1 MTDQRTPEIPETPET
16 HGALETNLSRTGATA
31 LEFRHRFSTTSLSPY
46 GMSFWALI
54 LAACGGGGGGGGGP
68 VASTATV
75 QPEKLT
81 REGYVY
87 DGPVKGAV
95 VYVDVNDDGQLNPGI
110 DEYVGTTT
118 STGEFRGSISAR
130 NNGKRYIVDLTKAKD
145 LGDDKIEGTEDD
157 QDLSEFGIWLAPEGA
172 SVVSA
177 LTHLIATGVYNE
189 LEVKSTFPGFDP
201 LRDNPYKQGLSPEK
215 EAVFEIVRKALP
227 GITRLVKENRELI
240 QKNTLK
246 IERNSEDLRALKDEI
261 NELKAKVAAIK
272 QVAAQSSSQEPEEP
286 SAPTTSLPNPAPA
299 PIPPTNAAPTGVA
312 LSRTTH
318 SVDEGSTVSGAL
330 TRITITDDGL
340 GTVTLRPLPQNSIFE
355 YRPVVGERG
364 VYELHLKSGVTLDQ
378 SKIGAQTVTI
388 QATGNGV
395 GDDPAAVTFILT
407 VINNPDDDVA
417 VPVFATGNSVSVSI
431 AEGTTATGYDANATA
446 TSGIVS
452 YAITDGT
459 DRDKFTINQTSG
471 VVTFKTN
478 SDYDSWADVGRDNTY
493 NIIVTA
499 TATSRDGQH
508 TRVATQQVAI
518 TLTNDPDDDVTA
530 PPSQT
535 TTAPTPPPGF
545 SSGSVGTDL
554 MEHATGQNVQV
565 YDAAATI
572 GAGSTGEVRFSLEN
586 APEWL
591 QINSTTGVVTMTRPV
606 DLDAK
611 GEASRN
617 VSFTVVATDTADT
630 SRTAEQTVSFT
641 ITNSDEQPTGMTVTV
656 TNASFSEN
664 VDKTNGLELA
674 RVRFTDADNPALD
687 SQNNSVQITSV
698 RGLPA
703 HRLNKDD
710 FGVRRLENGDLIIYL
725 KATANTTITADT
737 TFTVTLASSTTG
749 EGTSFSARRTFE
761 VTMVD
766 VEHKP
771 EITRIDTVNPLIE
784 AKRYNQGEDTGVR
797 FRVTDADGDI
807 VTTRPPTIDNPNF
820 RLVQTAPGLHADPRN
835 QEWKLFVERGSNL
848 TAGETIT
855 LTITAYDQDD
865 NAAVE
870 TFTFTVGER
879 APDNAQPIGVALS
892 REAHQID
899 KDVDLSA
906 VGALVRIIISDDGKG
921 TVGLQTLPQDSI
933 FEYQK
938 ISRVVYE
945 LHLKT
950 NLTLDQSKVGEHRVI
965 IQATGNGVG
974 DNPAAETFIL
984 TVRDGAQVS
993 QPDPAQPTNPS
1004 PPVVPTDDEVST
1016 LAIRL
1021 RDPDAQQTEIRETP
1035 GGLLSPENSGPRARE
1050 TGFFLDVI
1058 KNGTNMVNFFGGL
1071 TYSPLQVEWDAQTG
1085 PKYRIERKTSDGTYE
1100 SELRFVIRDNGKLSL
1115 RPDRVL
1121 DYEAETGPDG
1131 RPNGLIELRITIAE
1145 AKKKGT
1151 EAEAKKGVEATFDIN
1166 IQLTNVNER
1175 PSGPTPPEGGNRG
1188 SINLMYGDEDSRSV
1202 YKPYDSDRPRL
1213 LPNTE
1218 FSINKEAFSDIDGDV
1233 LHYAYQWFKVGSA
1246 SNRLLS
1252 REETFTPTAAGW
1264 YQLGLRV
1271 SDRPLNSDFT
1281 IPSGGFGLDYSQ
1293 SFEVFE
1299 PTPLIGGEGAL
1310 SLSIAENTTW
1320 DSALAAIDFANNGDR
1335 IAGTYKIHSVNGR
1348 YMSEHPLFKMDSH
1361 GSQLWL
1367 KTLETTLDHERVVSD
1382 DQGDLQLLNSYEIV
1396 LRHYLQLGSNLGTR
1410 GDVTFTLNVTNV
1422 EESPEIKFRNN
1433 ITELQ
1438 FAADNT
1444 RDTGGR
1450 ITINDPDVPVIRPEN
1465 DPVTYELS
1473 ETAFLNGDI
1482 INSPTSRF
1490 ELIMLDQASYWRG
1503 APNGS
1508 TYYKIMAKDRANL
1521 YARRSHN
1528 ADHHRQ

>member
-1 MTDQRTPEIPETPET
+1 
-16 HGALETNLSRTGATA
+16 
-31 LEFRHRFSTTSLSPY
+31 
-46 GMSFWALI
+46 
-54 LAACGGGGGGGGGP
+54 
-68 VASTATV
+68 
-75 QPEKLT
+75 
-81 REGYVY
+81 
-87 DGPVKGAV
+87 
-95 VYVDVNDDGQLNPGI
+95 
-110 DEYVGTTT
+110 
-118 STGEFRGSISAR
+118 
-130 NNGKRYIVDLTKAKD
+130 
-145 LGDDKIEGTEDD
+145 
-157 QDLSEFGIWLAPEGA
+157 
-172 SVVSA
+172 
-177 LTHLIATGVYNE
+177 
-189 LEVKSTFPGFDP
+189 
-201 LRDNPYKQGLSPEK
+201 
-215 EAVFEIVRKALP
+215 
-227 GITRLVKENRELI
+227 
-240 QKNTLK
+240 
-246 IERNSEDLRALKDEI
+246 
-261 NELKAKVAAIK
+261 
-272 QVAAQSSSQEPEEP
+272 
-286 SAPTTSLPNPAPA
+286 
-299 PIPPTNAAPTGVA
+299 
-312 LSRTTH
+312 
-318 SVDEGSTVSGAL
+318 
-330 TRITITDDGL
+330 
-340 GTVTLRPLPQNSIFE
+340 
-355 YRPVVGERG
+355 
-364 VYELHLKSGVTLDQ
+364 
-378 SKIGAQTVTI
+378 
-388 QATGNGV
+388 
-395 GDDPAAVTFILT
+395 
-407 VINNPDDDVA
+407 
-417 VPVFATGNSVSVSI
+417 
-431 AEGTTATGYDANATA
+431 
-446 TSGIVS
+446 
-452 YAITDGT
+452 
-459 DRDKFTINQTSG
+459 
-471 VVTFKTN
+471 
-478 SDYDSWADVGRDNTY
+478 
-493 NIIVTA
+493 
-499 TATSRDGQH
+499 
-508 TRVATQQVAI
+508 
-518 TLTNDPDDDVTA
+518 
-530 PPSQT
+530 
-535 TTAPTPPPGF
+535 
-545 SSGSVGTDL
+545 
-554 MEHATGQNVQV
+554 
-565 YDAAATI
+565 
-572 GAGSTGEVRFSLEN
+572 
-586 APEWL
+586 
-591 QINSTTGVVTMTRPV
+591 
-606 DLDAK
+606 
-611 GEASRN
+611 
-617 VSFTVVATDTADT
+617 
-630 SRTAEQTVSFT
+630 
-641 ITNSDEQPTGMTVTV
+641 
-656 TNASFSEN
+656 
-664 VDKTNGLELA
+664 
-674 RVRFTDADNPALD
+674 
-687 SQNNSVQITSV
+687 
-698 RGLPA
+698 
-703 HRLNKDD
+703 
-710 FGVRRLENGDLIIYL
+710 
-725 KATANTTITADT
+725 
-737 TFTVTLASSTTG
+737 
-749 EGTSFSARRTFE
+749 
-761 VTMVD
+761 
-766 VEHKP
+766 
-771 EITRIDTVNPLIE
+771 LIE
-784 AKRYNQGEDTGVR
+784 AKQYNQGEDTGVR
-797 FRVTDADGDI
+797 FQVTDADGDI

-1035 GGLLSPENSGPRARE
+1035 CGLLSPENSGPRARE

-1396 LRHYLQLGSNLGTR
+1396 LRHYLQLGNNLGTR

-1508 TYYKIMAKDRANL
+1508 TYYKIMAKTGQTFTPGEAITLTITAND
-1521 YARRSHN
+1521 HNGN
-1528 ADHHRQ
+1528 ADKTTAHVLIIIQPATSGQNAGETPGYRPLDYGDDPNPLPDDNLGLLPPDIS

>member
-68 VASTATV
+68 VALTAAV
-75 QPEKLT
+75 QPEEAPPEKLT

-130 NNGKRYIVDLTKAKD
+130 NNGKRYIVDLTKAND

-227 GITRLVKENRELI
+227 GITRLVKENKELI

-272 QVAAQSSSQEPEEP
+272 QVAAQSSSQELEEP
-286 SAPTTSLPNPAPA
+286 SAPTTSLPNPTPA
-299 PIPPTNAAPTGVA
+299 PIPPANAAPTGVA

-340 GTVTLRPLPQNSIFE
+340 GTVTLRPLPQN
-355 YRPVVGERG
+355 
-364 VYELHLKSGVTLDQ
+364 
-378 SKIGAQTVTI
+378 
-388 QATGNGV
+388 
-395 GDDPAAVTFILT
+395 
-407 VINNPDDDVA
+407 
-417 VPVFATGNSVSVSI
+417 
-431 AEGTTATGYDANATA
+431 
-446 TSGIVS
+446 
-452 YAITDGT
+452 
-459 DRDKFTINQTSG
+459 
-471 VVTFKTN
+471 
-478 SDYDSWADVGRDNTY
+478 
-493 NIIVTA
+493 
-499 TATSRDGQH
+499 
-508 TRVATQQVAI
+508 
-518 TLTNDPDDDVTA
+518 
-530 PPSQT
+530 
-535 TTAPTPPPGF
+535 
-545 SSGSVGTDL
+545 
-554 MEHATGQNVQV
+554 
-565 YDAAATI
+565 
-572 GAGSTGEVRFSLEN
+572 
-586 APEWL
+586 
-591 QINSTTGVVTMTRPV
+591 
-606 DLDAK
+606 
-611 GEASRN
+611 
-617 VSFTVVATDTADT
+617 
-630 SRTAEQTVSFT
+630 
-641 ITNSDEQPTGMTVTV
+641 
-656 TNASFSEN
+656 
-664 VDKTNGLELA
+664 
-674 RVRFTDADNPALD
+674 
-687 SQNNSVQITSV
+687 
-698 RGLPA
+698 
-703 HRLNKDD
+703 
-710 FGVRRLENGDLIIYL
+710 
-725 KATANTTITADT
+725 
-737 TFTVTLASSTTG
+737 
-749 EGTSFSARRTFE
+749 
-761 VTMVD
+761 
-766 VEHKP
+766 
-771 EITRIDTVNPLIE
+771 
-784 AKRYNQGEDTGVR
+784 
-797 FRVTDADGDI
+797 
-807 VTTRPPTIDNPNF
+807 
-820 RLVQTAPGLHADPRN
+820 
-835 QEWKLFVERGSNL
+835 
-848 TAGETIT
+848 
-855 LTITAYDQDD
+855 
-865 NAAVE
+865 
-870 TFTFTVGER
+870 
-879 APDNAQPIGVALS
+879 
-892 REAHQID
+892 
-899 KDVDLSA
+899 
-906 VGALVRIIISDDGKG
+906 
-921 TVGLQTLPQDSI
+921 SI

-993 QPDPAQPTNPS
+993 QPDPALPTNLS

-1100 SELRFVIRDNGKLSL
+1100 LELRFVIRDNGKLSL

-1145 AKKKGT
+1145 AKKKVA

-1233 LHYAYQWFKVGSA
+1233 LHHAYQWFKVGSA
-1246 SNRLLS
+1246 SNRLLL

-1348 YMSEHPLFKMDSH
+1348 YMSEHPLFKMDSR

-1508 TYYKIMAKDRANL
+1508 TYYKIMAKTGQTFTPGEAITLTITAND
-1521 YARRSHN
+1521 HNGN
-1528 ADHHRQ
+1528 ADKTTAHVLIIIQSATSGQNAGETPGYRPLDYGDDPNPLPDDNLGLLPPDIS